1 MLCKMITKNKNI
13 FRIYF
18 GFQMETFYI
27 FSFHQKLS
35 SQILSIILASFLR
48 DNGNKSENRC
58 FWNEKV

>member
-1 MLCKMITKNKNI
+1 MFLIMLCKMITKNKNI

-48 DNGNKSENRC
+48 DNGNKSE
-58 FWNEKV
+58 K